1 MVRLAAKKIR
11 QKLQREAARLQ
22 EQADALLAMEED
34 EEVLFKRPAAS
45 TDTPPGSRA
54 DSPDR
59 EVEDDREVKDYTTV
73 LEMVK
78 AVRDRLTALVLDNTN
93 IRAACDELR
102 RQCHSQGVAFGDLSR
117 LVSQTR
123 ADQEETRAYAREET
137 GPHPSIRPELLD
149 ARGNL
154 RARDIGITWQDGDTF
169 LHGVRITGQNDDM
182 EDNRRRPA
190 TAAPYPPCQEEL
202 ENARRQPAMSTPYQQ
217 SHEHPPSG
225 MSTPGFPRP
234 VCIEMSDTPAHH
246 FAVPRQEGRPAHRPA
261 APIQRFNSKSIGWP
275 AWFRHFR
282 AVADVQGWDKDQR
295 ALQMV
300 SYLDEKAMNVAQELS
315 DRELYDYDALVGLL
329 SARFDPASR
338 VSASRSRFHGRTRR
352 HQEDADT
359 YADSITELCRLGY
372 PQSSPEL
379 RQELISEQF
388 VRGQSDP
395 ELKKYM
401 WVAMEED
408 EEVLFKR
415 PAASTDTPPGSR
427 ADSPDREVEDDREVK
442 DYTTVLEMVKAV
454 RDRLTALVLDNTNIR
469 AACDELC
476 RQCHSQGVAFGDLS
490 RLVSQTRADQE
501 ETRACA
507 REETG
512 PHPSIRPELL
522 DARGNL
528 RARDIGITWQD
539 GDTFLHGVRI
549 TGQNDDMEDNRRR
562 PATAAP
568 YPPCQEELENA
579 RRQPAMST
587 PYQQSHEHPPSGMST
602 PGFPRP
608 VCIEMSDTP
617 AHHFAIPRQ
626 EGRPAHRPAAPIQRF
641 NSKSIGWPAW
651 FRHFRAVADVQ
662 GWDKDQRALQMVSY
676 LDEKAMNVAQELSDR
691 ELYDYDAL
699 VGLLSARFD
708 PASRVSASRSRFHG
722 RTRRH
727 QEDADTYADSITELC
742 RLGYP
747 QSSPELRQELISEQF
762 VRGQS
767 DPELKKYLWV
777 VIRTQKDKKLQ
788 TLIEVCT
795 DFASLS
801 HTTSVHRPAE
811 QVFALE
817 EEDDQE
823 EEMFAVVDRQ
833 QWNTQRA
840 AEPPLSP
847 ELQQMFALARRMGY
861 EMRPIARRF
870 DAPRQTPG
878 PRSSPNRDYR
888 APFRPR
894 DYSRTKCFSC
904 GQLGHTQV
912 RCPKPDS
919 SLPFRP
925 SGWVDRSDGPQRNS
939 GGPPQGNEI

>member
-1 MVRLAAKKIR
+1 MVMVRSAVKKNR
-11 QKLQREAARLQ
+11 RKSQREAARLQ
-22 EQADALLAMEED
+22 KQADALLAMEED
-34 EEVLFKRPAAS
+34 EEVHFKRPD
-45 TDTPPGSRA
+45 TVPDTPRVSRTN
-54 DSPDR
+54 SPDR
-59 EVEDDREVKDYTTV
+59 EEEDDREVKDYVAV

-78 AVRDRLTALVLDNTN
+78 TVRDRLTALVLDNTN
-93 IRAACDELR
+93 IRAACDDLR
-102 RQCHSQGVAFGDLSR
+102 RQCHSQGMAFGDLSR
-117 LVSQTR
+117 LVKQSREDQDESR
-123 ADQEETRAYAREET
+123 ADTWEETR
-137 GPHPSIRPELLD
+137 PHPRIRPELLD
-149 ARGNL
+149 GGGNL

-169 LHGVRITGQNDDM
+169 LDGVRITGQRDDM

-190 TAAPYPPCQEEL
+190 TAAPYPPCPEEL
-202 ENARRQPAMSTPYQQ
+202 EDARRQPAMSTPYQQ
-217 SHEHPPSG
+217 SHGHPSG
-225 MSTPGFPRP
+225 DTSTPGFTRP

-246 FAVPRQEGRPAHRPA
+246 FAGPRQEGRPAHRPA
-261 APIQRFNSKSIGWP
+261 VPIQRFDSKSIGWP

-282 AVADVQGWDKDQR
+282 AVADVQGWDKGQR

-315 DRELYDYDALVGLL
+315 DRE
-329 SARFDPASR
+329 
-338 VSASRSRFHGRTRR
+338 
-352 HQEDADT
+352 
-359 YADSITELCRLGY
+359 
-372 PQSSPEL
+372 
-379 RQELISEQF
+379 
-388 VRGQSDP
+388 
-395 ELKKYM
+395 
-401 WVAMEED
+401 
-408 EEVLFKR
+408 
-415 PAASTDTPPGSR
+415 
-427 ADSPDREVEDDREVK
+427 
-442 DYTTVLEMVKAV
+442 
-454 RDRLTALVLDNTNIR
+454 
-469 AACDELC
+469 
-476 RQCHSQGVAFGDLS
+476 
-490 RLVSQTRADQE
+490 
-501 ETRACA
+501 
-507 REETG
+507 
-512 PHPSIRPELL
+512 
-522 DARGNL
+522 
-528 RARDIGITWQD
+528 
-539 GDTFLHGVRI
+539 
-549 TGQNDDMEDNRRR
+549 
-562 PATAAP
+562 
-568 YPPCQEELENA
+568 
-579 RRQPAMST
+579 
-587 PYQQSHEHPPSGMST
+587 
-602 PGFPRP
+602 
-608 VCIEMSDTP
+608 
-617 AHHFAIPRQ
+617 
-626 EGRPAHRPAAPIQRF
+626 
-641 NSKSIGWPAW
+641 
-651 FRHFRAVADVQ
+651 
-662 GWDKDQRALQMVSY
+662 
-676 LDEKAMNVAQELSDR
+676 R

-777 VIRTQKDKKLQ
+777 VIRTQKDKKMQ

-817 EEDDQE
+817 EDDDRE

-833 QWNTQRA
+833 QWSTQRA

-870 DAPRQTPG
+870 DAPRQTPS
-878 PRSSPNRDYR
+878 PRSSPNKDYR

-939 GGPPQGNEI
+939 GGPPQGNKI

>member
-1 MVRLAAKKIR
+1 MAMVRSAVKKNR
-11 QKLQREAARLQ
+11 RKSQREAARLQ
-22 EQADALLAMEED
+22 KQADAVLAMEED
-34 EEVLFKRPAAS
+34 EEIHFNRPD
-45 TDTPPGSRA
+45 TVPDTPRVSRNNT
-54 DSPDR
+54 PDP
-59 EVEDDREVKDYTTV
+59 EDGDDRGAKDYTAV

-78 AVRDRLTALVLDNTN
+78 TVRDRLAALVLDNTN
-93 IRAACDELR
+93 IRAACDDLR

-117 LVSQTR
+117 LVKQSR
-123 ADQEETRAYAREET
+123 EDQEETSAYAQEET
-137 GPHPSIRPELLD
+137 RPHPRIRPELLD
-149 ARGNL
+149 GGGNL
-154 RARDIGITWQDGDTF
+154 RAQDIGITWQDGDTF
-169 LHGVRITGQNDDM
+169 LHGVRITGRRDDM

-190 TAAPYPPCQEEL
+190 TAAPYPPCPEEL
-202 ENARRQPAMSTPYQQ
+202 EYARRRPAMSTPYPQ
-217 SHEHPPSG
+217 SHGHLSG
-225 MSTPGFPRP
+225 DTSTPGFPRP

-246 FAVPRQEGRPAHRPA
+246 FAGPRQEGRSAHRPA
-261 APIQRFNSKSIGWP
+261 APIQRFNNKTIGWP
-275 AWFRHFR
+275 AWFRHF
-282 AVADVQGWDKDQR
+282 K
-295 ALQMV
+295 
-300 SYLDEKAMNVAQELS
+300 
-315 DRELYDYDALVGLL
+315 
-329 SARFDPASR
+329 
-338 VSASRSRFHGRTRR
+338 
-352 HQEDADT
+352 
-359 YADSITELCRLGY
+359 
-372 PQSSPEL
+372 
-379 RQELISEQF
+379 
-388 VRGQSDP
+388 
-395 ELKKYM
+395 
-401 WVAMEED
+401 
-408 EEVLFKR
+408 
-415 PAASTDTPPGSR
+415 
-427 ADSPDREVEDDREVK
+427 
-442 DYTTVLEMVKAV
+442 
-454 RDRLTALVLDNTNIR
+454 
-469 AACDELC
+469 
-476 RQCHSQGVAFGDLS
+476 
-490 RLVSQTRADQE
+490 
-501 ETRACA
+501 
-507 REETG
+507 
-512 PHPSIRPELL
+512 
-522 DARGNL
+522 
-528 RARDIGITWQD
+528 
-539 GDTFLHGVRI
+539 
-549 TGQNDDMEDNRRR
+549 
-562 PATAAP
+562 
-568 YPPCQEELENA
+568 
-579 RRQPAMST
+579 
-587 PYQQSHEHPPSGMST
+587 
-602 PGFPRP
+602 
-608 VCIEMSDTP
+608 
-617 AHHFAIPRQ
+617 
-626 EGRPAHRPAAPIQRF
+626 
-641 NSKSIGWPAW
+641 
-651 FRHFRAVADVQ
+651 AVADVQ

-777 VIRTQKDKKLQ
+777 VIRTQKDNKLQ

-801 HTTSVHRPAE
+801 HTTNVHRPAE

-817 EEDDQE
+817 EDDDRE

-878 PRSSPNRDYR
+878 PRSSPNKEYR

-925 SGWVDRSDGPQRNS
+925 SGWMDRSDGPQRNS
-939 GGPPQGNEI
+939 GGPPQGNKI

>member
-1 MVRLAAKKIR
+1 MFLSVRELCHVLMGKSVAKKIR
-11 QKLQREAARLQ
+11 RKSQREALRLQ
-22 EQADALLAMEED
+22 EQADTLLAMEED

-45 TDTPPGSRA
+45 MDTPSGSRA
-54 DSPDR
+54 NSPDR
-59 EVEDDREVKDYTTV
+59 EENGPEDYTTV

-78 AVRDRLTALVLDNTN
+78 AVRDRLTELVLDNTN
-93 IRAACDELR
+93 IRAACDDLR

-137 GPHPSIRPELLD
+137 GPHPSIRSELLD

-154 RARDIGITWQDGDTF
+154 RARDIGITWRDGDTF
-169 LHGVRITGQNDDM
+169 LHGVRIAGQNDDM
-182 EDNRRRPA
+182 EDNHRRPA
-190 TAAPYPPCQEEL
+190 TAAPYPSCPQQQED
-202 ENARRQPAMSTPYQQ
+202 ARRQPVMSTPYHQ
-217 SHEHPPSG
+217 SHGHPPNDVSP
-225 MSTPGFPRP
+225 PGFPRP
-234 VCIEMSDTPAHH
+234 VCIEMSDTPTHN
-246 FAVPRQEGRPAHRPA
+246 FAGPRQEGRP
-261 APIQRFNSKSIGWP
+261 
-275 AWFRHFR
+275 
-282 AVADVQGWDKDQR
+282 
-295 ALQMV
+295 
-300 SYLDEKAMNVAQELS
+300 
-315 DRELYDYDALVGLL
+315 
-329 SARFDPASR
+329 
-338 VSASRSRFHGRTRR
+338 T
-352 HQEDADT
+352 
-359 YADSITELCRLGY
+359 
-372 PQSSPEL
+372 
-379 RQELISEQF
+379 
-388 VRGQSDP
+388 
-395 ELKKYM
+395 
-401 WVAMEED
+401 
-408 EEVLFKR
+408 
-415 PAASTDTPPGSR
+415 
-427 ADSPDREVEDDREVK
+427 
-442 DYTTVLEMVKAV
+442 
-454 RDRLTALVLDNTNIR
+454 
-469 AACDELC
+469 
-476 RQCHSQGVAFGDLS
+476 
-490 RLVSQTRADQE
+490 
-501 ETRACA
+501 
-507 REETG
+507 
-512 PHPSIRPELL
+512 
-522 DARGNL
+522 
-528 RARDIGITWQD
+528 
-539 GDTFLHGVRI
+539 
-549 TGQNDDMEDNRRR
+549 
-562 PATAAP
+562 
-568 YPPCQEELENA
+568 
-579 RRQPAMST
+579 
-587 PYQQSHEHPPSGMST
+587 
-602 PGFPRP
+602 
-608 VCIEMSDTP
+608 
-617 AHHFAIPRQ
+617 
-626 EGRPAHRPAAPIQRF
+626 HRPAAPIQRF

-801 HTTSVHRPAE
+801 HTTGVHRPAE
-811 QVFALE
+811 QVFAMEE
-817 EEDDQE
+817 EEDRE

-861 EMRPIARRF
+861 EMRPIARRL
-870 DAPRQTPG
+870 DAPRQAPG
-878 PRSSPNRDYR
+878 PRFSQNKDYR

-925 SGWVDRSDGPQRNS
+925 SG
-939 GGPPQGNEI
+939 